1 MTPTPD
7 PAFMHAFEYRL
18 NQLLDRVNDLTAGR
32 RQRLTRSLRQDDVE
46 LGIRTEDLGLD
57 AAMKAALRVAAHEV
71 LDAFCVHL
79 EGALA
84 RCRSDHART
93 LVMAVVAIVLAENG
107 CVLFAEKEA
116 EQGKVSGVAFPAA
129 ETVVIFTVPDPVVD
143 VLLWSGA
150 DTIAGQLMP
159 KVRVVIGNGG
169 TIPEAA
175 LIATSPA
182 AIEADPFLEAT
193 RILTMLRETDA
204 RHGV

>member
-1 MTPTPD
+1 
-7 PAFMHAFEYRL
+7 L

-46 LGIRTEDLGLD
+46 LGIRAESLDLD

-93 LVMAVVAIVLAENG
+93 LVMAIVAIVLAEHG
-107 CVLFAEKEA
+107 CVLFAEQEKI
-116 EQGKVSGVAFPAA
+116 SGVAFPAA
-129 ETVVIFTVPDPVVD
+129 ETVVIATAPDAVVD
-143 VLLWSGA
+143 VLLWPGTDA
-150 DTIAGQLMP
+150 IAGELTP
-159 KVRVVIGNGG
+159 KVRVVVGNGG
-169 TIPEAA
+169 DDAEVKAVAI
-175 LIATSPA
+175 SPA

-193 RILTMLRETDA
+193 RVLAKIRPTDA
-204 RHGV
+204 RREL